1 LVLREILLFQYYFSE
16 RLTPPSFFEFLAFVV
31 QSIFWWFII
40 QLVFSVFLRVRENK
54 EQRFN
59 NMIEKLDEVTHR
71 VLVEKHGD
79 MYYWFDADDNEFLA
93 QGKSLE
99 DTINILKKRFPTH
112 MFFVTTGDK
121 KYKIASPSW
130 NLEPY

>member
-1 LVLREILLFQYYFSE
+1 MSSD
-16 RLTPPSFFEFLAFVV
+16 TFFEFLAFLV
-31 QSIFWWFII
+31 QTVFWWFIF
-40 QLVFSVFLRVRENK
+40 QTVLAVLLRMRENK
-54 EQRFN
+54 EQRFKT
-59 NMIEKLDEVTHR
+59 MIEKLDEVTHR

-99 DTINILKKRFPTH
+99 DTIEILNKRIPTH